1 MNKDNGRN
9 KEPLPHASR
18 ADAIREPGSAYRAEQ
33 LSEYTTT
40 DEARQPHKGMNRG
53 MPGGYTLTDEVRQPH
68 KGMNRR
74 MPGGYTLEDY
84 LALPDNV
91 RAELI
96 DGELIYMEAPT
107 TKHQEYLFETA
118 SALRSYIRKKGGACK
133 VMISP
138 LDVQLDCDN
147 RTVVQPDIIVVC
159 TRDKIT
165 EKRIC
170 GAPDFCIEISS
181 PSSRSL
187 DRKTKLRKYRDAG
200 VREYWI
206 VDTEHRQILCYFFE
220 ADAAPAVYTFDNP
233 VPVRIFQSDMTVSFS
248 DIEAELP

>member
-1 MNKDNGRN
+1 MNKDNSQN
-9 KEPLPHASR
+9 NEPPLHASR

-33 LSEYTTT
+33 FSEYTI
-40 DEARQPHKGMNRG
+40 
-53 MPGGYTLTDEVRQPH
+53 TDEVRQPQ
-68 KGMNRR
+68 KGINRG
-74 MPGGYTLEDY
+74 MPRGYTLEDY

-96 DGELIYMEAPT
+96 DGDLIYMEAPT

-118 SALRSYIRKKGGACK
+118 SALRSYIRKKGGACR

-138 LDVQLDCDN
+138 LDVQLDCDD
-147 RTVVQPDIIVVC
+147 RTIVQPDIIVVC

-181 PSSRSL
+181 PSSRNL
-187 DRKTKLRKYRDAG
+187 DRKTKLRKYRNAG

-220 ADAAPAVYTFDNP
+220 ADAAPAVYTYDTP
-233 VPVRIFQSDMTVSFS
+233 VPVRIFQSDMAISFS
-248 DIEAELP
+248 DIEAEIFFS

>member
-53 MPGGYTLTDEVRQPH
+53 
-68 KGMNRR
+68 

-138 LDVQLDCDN
+138 LDVQLDCDD